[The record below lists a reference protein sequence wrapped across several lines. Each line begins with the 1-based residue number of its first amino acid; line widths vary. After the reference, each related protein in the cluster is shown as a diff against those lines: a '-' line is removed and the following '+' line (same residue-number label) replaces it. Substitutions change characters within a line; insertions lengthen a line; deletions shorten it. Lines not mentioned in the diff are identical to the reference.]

1 MRQCCSIVVVLCLL
15 LVAAVQPAKA
25 ANDDPDP
32 IVVKDP
38 HYGEVLFYFYQE
50 DYFPAI
56 VRLLAAQDK
65 WRLAAQ
71 SEPTDH
77 AEQKEQIRAGKPA
90 EFSGAAVHAEQAEL
104 LLGGMFLSYGHHL
117 EAAKIFERL
126 LTDNVDTETRD
137 RTWFFLA
144 KIWLQRGYLDESQ
157 KALLNLS
164 GDLPENLQREARML
178 QSQIY
183 ISNGQYDQAIALLRA
198 WKGKTEW
205 ASYAKFNLGVALV
218 RSGQIEAASEILN
231 ELGDMNPFN
240 EELTS
245 LRDKAN
251 LALGYALLQDGQP
264 LAAKESLQRV
274 RLEGPFS
281 NKALLGVGW
290 ADAEVENY
298 RRALVPWMEL
308 RSRDLLDS
316 AVQESMLAIPYAL
329 AKLDSISQAADHYL
343 NAIEAFYEEVNRID
357 RTIGYIESGDIFQEF
372 LADDPLDST
381 GWYWQLEKLP
391 EGPEGRY
398 LYHLLATHKFQEGLK
413 NYRDLTY
420 LYNNLDAWQ
429 QNIGVYASMLE
440 TRIQAYEERLPR
452 VEDALARAD
461 LDGMVDRK
469 LEFDSVLNEIEQD
482 NDWLALATAHEFEMW
497 GEVTG
502 LENTRALA
510 ADIPEAEEVRDKIL
524 LLKGVL
530 QWQIELDFKDRLWR
544 VRRDLRKTGEAL
556 VETQRSRRKI
566 DDTMRNEPLRFQELS
581 SRVYGLEPKID
592 GMKIRVGES
601 LAEQRAFLEAIAVGE
616 LQAQKQRLDIYTV
629 QARFA
634 LAAIYDLAATVGD
647 VSE

>member
-1 MRQCCSIVVVLCLL
+1 LRQRCSTVVALCLL
-15 LVAAVQPAKA
+15 LIAAVQPAQA

-65 WRLAAQ
+65 WRLEELSKQ
-71 SEPTDH
+71 GEH
-77 AEQKEQIRAGKPA
+77 GEQVEL
-90 EFSGAAVHAEQAEL
+90 SGQAVHGEQAEL
-104 LLGGMFLSYGHHL
+104 LLGGLFLSYGHHL

-126 LTDNVDTETRD
+126 LADNVDTEIRD

-157 KALLNLS
+157 QALSNLS
-164 GDLPENLQREARML
+164 DELPENLWREAQML

-183 ISNGQYDQAIALLRA
+183 INSGQYELAIALLQD
-198 WKGKTEW
+198 WKGRTEW

-218 RSGQIEAASEILN
+218 RSGNVDAAAEILD
-231 ELGDMNPFN
+231 ELGDLNPFN
-240 EELTS
+240 DELTS

-264 LAAKESLQRV
+264 LAAKKPLQRV

-308 RSRDLLDS
+308 RGRDLLDS

-343 NAIEAFYEEVNRID
+343 NAIEAFYEETNRID
-357 RTIGYIESGDIFQEF
+357 RTIGFIESGDIFQEF
-372 LADDPLDST
+372 LSDDPLDST
-381 GWYWQLEKLP
+381 GWYWRLEELP

-398 LYHLLATHKFQEGLK
+398 LYHLLATHEFQEGLK
-413 NYRDLTY
+413 NYRDLNY

-429 QNIGVYASMLE
+429 QSIGVYANMLE
-440 TRIQAYEERLPR
+440 TRLQAYEERLPR

-469 LEFDSVLNEIEQD
+469 LEFDSVLNDIEQD
-482 NDWLALATAHEFEMW
+482 NDWLALATAREFEMW
-497 GEVTG
+497 GEIAG
-502 LENTRALA
+502 LENTQALSA
-510 ADIPEAEEVRDKIL
+510 NIPEADEVREKIL

-530 QWQIELDFKDRLWR
+530 QWQLERDFKDRLWR
-544 VRRDLRKTGEAL
+544 VRRDLRNTGEAL
-556 VETQRSRRKI
+556 VDTQRSRRQI
-566 DDTMRNEPLRFQELS
+566 DDTMRNEPLHFSQLS
-581 SRVYGLEPKID
+581 SRVYGLGPRID
-592 GMKIRVGES
+592 GMKIRVGDS
-601 LAEQRAFLEAIAVGE
+601 MAAQRAFLESIAVGE
-616 LQAQKQRLDIYTV
+616 LRAQKQRLDVYTV

-647 VSE
+647 ASE